1 MASRQGTEGRQHQLF
16 AVRAMVSTIAPS
28 PIGEAGQSQTVG
40 PMAHHRHRMQVAA
53 KIEMA
58 RPGFG
63 PMAEPKGAEGT
74 GGFPPQALQP
84 AAPFVVAIDQ
94 PQRATEQFGKGH
106 QFLPQFG
113 GDAHPTM
120 DQIPKHHHLL
130 GKEAVGQ
137 LQQGIE
143 AGGIPIAGQGHAM
156 GLEQLGFAEMEI
168 RHQQGALLRIP
179 HGPLGQQID
188 AVALPDPGVLAG
200 ADAQATPIAF
210 W

>member
-1 MASRQGTEGRQHQLF
+1 MASRQVTEGWQHQLF
-16 AVRAMVSTIAPS
+16 AVRATASPIAPS
-28 PIGEAGQSQTVG
+28 PIGEAGQPQPVG
-40 PMAHHRHRMQVAA
+40 PMAHQRHRMQMAA
-53 KIEMA
+53 KIEKVW
-58 RPGFG
+58 PGFG

-94 PQRATEQFGKGH
+94 PQRAIQKFGKGR
-106 QFLPQFG
+106 QFLPQFN

-120 DQIPKHHHLL
+120 DQITEHHHLGRPEAL
-130 GKEAVGQ
+130 GE

-143 AGGIPIAGQGHAM
+143 VGGISIAGQGHAM

-168 RHQQGALLRIP
+168 RHQQRALLRIP
-179 HGPLGQQID
+179 HSPLSQQIE
-188 AVALPDPGVLAG
+188 AVTPPDPGLLAG
-200 ADAQATPIAF
+200 ADAQTTPIAF

>member
-1 MASRQGTEGRQHQLF
+1 MASRQGTEGWQHQLF
-16 AVRAMVSTIAPS
+16 AVRATASPIAPS
-28 PIGEAGQSQTVG
+28 PIGKAGQPQPVG

-58 RPGFG
+58 WPGFG
-63 PMAEPKGAEGT
+63 SMAEPKGTESR

-84 AAPFVVAIDQ
+84 AAALVVAIDQ
-94 PQRATEQFGKGH
+94 PQRAPQQFGQGH

-113 GDAHPTM
+113 GEAHPTM
-120 DQIPKHHHLL
+120 DQVTEHHHLL

-137 LQQGIE
+137 LQQSIE
-143 AGGIPIAGQGHAM
+143 GRGIPIAGQGDAM
-156 GLEQLGFAEMEI
+156 GLKQLGFAEMEI
-168 RHQQGALLRIP
+168 GHQQGALPGIP
-179 HGPLGQQID
+179 NGPLSQQIK
-188 AVALPDPGVLAG
+188 AVAFPDPGVLAG

>member
-1 MASRQGTEGRQHQLF
+1 MAPCQLTEGRQHQLV
-16 AVRAMVSTIAPS
+16 AAGGRAIPIDPS

-58 RPGFG
+58 WPRFG
-63 PMAEPKGAEGT
+63 PMAEPKWSEGT
-74 GGFPPQALQP
+74 GGFPPQSLQP

-94 PQRATEQFGKGH
+94 PQRATQQLGEGH
-106 QFLPQFG
+106 QLLPQFG
-113 GDAHPTM
+113 GEAHPAM
-120 DQIPKHHHLL
+120 DQIPEHHHLL
-130 GKEAVGQ
+130 GKKAVGQ

-156 GLEQLGFAEMEI
+156 GLKQLGFAEMEI

-179 HGPLGQQID
+179 HRPRGQQIE
-188 AVALPDPGVLAG
+188 AMTPPEPGVLAG
-200 ADAQATPIAF
+200 GSAQPAPIAF
-210 W
+210 

>member
-1 MASRQGTEGRQHQLF
+1 MASRQGTEGWQHQLF
-16 AVRAMVSTIAPS
+16 ADRATASSIAPS

-113 GDAHPTM
+113 GDAQPTM

-143 AGGIPIAGQGHAM
+143 AGGIPIAGQGQAM

-188 AVALPDPGVLAG
+188 AVALPDPRVLAG